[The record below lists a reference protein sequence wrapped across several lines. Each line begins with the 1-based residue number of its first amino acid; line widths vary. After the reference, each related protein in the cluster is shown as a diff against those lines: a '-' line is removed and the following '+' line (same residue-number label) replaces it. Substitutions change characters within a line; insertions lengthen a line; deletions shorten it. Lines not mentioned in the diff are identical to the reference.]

1 MEKLVQLLQ
10 EKTGMS
16 EDMSRQAATIA
27 FEFFKEKL
35 PDSIGDKLD
44 EFAAGDGELG
54 FDDVAD
60 MLPGGLGKMAGGLFG
75 ND

>member
-16 EDMSRQAATIA
+16 EELSRQAAAVA

-35 PDSIGDKLD
+35 PDPIADKL
-44 EFAAGDGELG
+44 EAFAGDDGEVGL
-54 FDDVAD
+54 DDVAD
-60 MLPGGLGKMAGGLFG
+60 LLPGGLGKMAGGLFG